1 MSDTLLR
8 ERVGHI
14 EILTLNRPQV
24 RNAING
30 ELARAIDSALTELEA
45 APGVRVVVLTGAG
58 DLAFSA
64 GMDLKAA
71 AAGEG
76 RAALI
81 GAAGFAGLV
90 RRGFPK
96 PLVCAVNGPA
106 LGGGFE
112 IMLACDLAVAAAHA
126 TFGLPEASRGLLAG
140 AGGLV
145 RLPRRVPPAL
155 AAELALTAAP
165 ISSDRALA
173 LGLVNEVVP
182 GPEVRAAALALA
194 ERVAANGPVAVRC
207 AKRVLTAAAAG
218 TEDDGWNATE
228 SALDE
233 VRASADAQEGP
244 RAFAEKRAPVWTG
257 ALIHQ

>member
-64 GMDLKAA
+64 GTDLKAV

-81 GAAGFAGLV
+81 GGAGFAGLV

-126 TFGLPEASRGLLAG
+126 TFGLPEASRGMLAG

-145 RLPRRVPPAL
+145 RLPRRVPHAL

-244 RAFAEKRAPVWTG
+244 RAFAEKRAPVWAG
-257 ALIHQ
+257 R